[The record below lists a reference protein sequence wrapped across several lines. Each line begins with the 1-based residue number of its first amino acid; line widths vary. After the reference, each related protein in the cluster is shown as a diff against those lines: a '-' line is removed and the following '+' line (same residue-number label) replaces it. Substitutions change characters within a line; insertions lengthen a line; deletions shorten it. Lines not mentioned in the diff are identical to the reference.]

1 MNKFKHKQKD
11 GFFNF
16 HNFYNKL
23 VLLDLAFN
31 LQVVFFK
38 DILMFLIKQIIK
50 TYFMTSLL
58 TLSHKRPGSGSSALF
73 ALKAFLVR
81 GEKK

>member
-1 MNKFKHKQKD
+1 MNKFKRKHKD

-23 VLLDLAFN
+23 VLLGLAFN

-38 DILMFLIKQIIK
+38 DIFMFPDQ
-50 TYFMTSLL
+50 TNY
-58 TLSHKRPGSGSSALF
+58 
-73 ALKAFLVR
+73 
-81 GEKK
+81 